1 MYWGDEYIAIYN
13 EAYIM
18 LAGQKH
24 PKLMG
29 MSYSVAWAEIW
40 VSLRQLHLLQAY
52 TEQCELT
59 TSRMMSRMSSRM
71 QG

>member
-1 MYWGDEYIAIYN
+1 MYWGDDLIAIYN

-29 MSYSVAWAEIW
+29 MSYSIAWAEIW
-40 VSLRQLHLLQAY
+40 VSICHLCVGQLY
-52 TEQCELT
+52 TRVISADKL
-59 TSRMMSRMSSRM
+59 
-71 QG
+71 

>member
-1 MYWGDEYIAIYN
+1 MYWGDDLIAIYN

-40 VSLRQLHLLQAY
+40 VRFDHLCVGKFC
-52 TEQCELT
+52 T
-59 TSRMMSRMSSRM
+59 
-71 QG
+71 

>member
-40 VSLRQLHLLQAY
+40 VSLRYLHVLQVY
-52 TEQCELT
+52 TE
-59 TSRMMSRMSSRM
+59 
-71 QG
+71 